1 MKKRRIF
8 ISLVVAITILILG
21 GCGMT
26 SQKETLTKEQQDNV
40 VRWIARGYE
49 VDKVEFI
56 ELSRSTSTG
65 TYLLSFRINGKE
77 SLETTIPANSLSE
90 FDSADGELLL
100 GPIDDFEK
108 VLKETRIDK
117 KREINISDISI
128 SYLED

>member
-1 MKKRRIF
+1 
-8 ISLVVAITILILG
+8 
-21 GCGMT
+21 MT